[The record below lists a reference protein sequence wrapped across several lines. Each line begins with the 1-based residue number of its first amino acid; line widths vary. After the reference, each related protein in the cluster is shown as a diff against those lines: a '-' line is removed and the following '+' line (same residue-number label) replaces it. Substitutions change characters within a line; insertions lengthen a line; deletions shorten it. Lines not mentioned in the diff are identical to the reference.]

1 MRLPVMWLC
10 KYLCLPVQFS
20 GENEKET
27 CRKQLLFK
35 KKEKEKLC
43 FLKKYFG
50 LVGLKNVMFVVL
62 FQQCP
67 FERAENPQACHHD
80 LMFAFT
86 FILSQNKIGFTVLK
100 CCRTSCKKVLF

>member
-35 KKEKEKLC
+35 KR
-43 FLKKYFG
+43 KK
-50 LVGLKNVMFVVL
+50 K
-62 FQQCP
+62 
-67 FERAENPQACHHD
+67 
-80 LMFAFT
+80 
-86 FILSQNKIGFTVLK
+86 
-100 CCRTSCKKVLF
+100 SCVS